1 MNRLKFV
8 ALSLLAVI
16 TLQGDLASIKSEGN
30 LEKRA
35 RLAIE
40 NAENALK
47 NAQSEYDKGA
57 VNGAAAAISEMRESI
72 EVAHASLAGT
82 GKNPVRNPKH
92 FKNAELKSRAL
103 LKRLDNFEQS
113 MDFED
118 RKSVEPAKVR
128 IQEIHDEWLLGI
140 MGHKK

>member
-1 MNRLKFV
+1 MNRFFV
-8 ALSLLAVI
+8 CALLLLGAAL
-16 TLQGDLASIKSEGN
+16 LQGDLAGIKSEAN

-40 NAENALK
+40 NAEGALK
-47 NAQSEYDKGA
+47 NAQSDYEKGDS
-57 VNGAAAAISEMRESI
+57 NGVAAAISEMRESI
-72 EVAHASLAGT
+72 EVAHVALAET
-82 GKNPVRNPKH
+82 GKNPVRSPKH

-103 LKRLDNFEQS
+103 LKRLDGFERS

-118 RKSVEPAKVR
+118 RKVVEPAKIR

-140 MGHKK
+140 MGNKK

>member
-1 MNRLKFV
+1 MNRLSFC
-8 ALSLLAVI
+8 ALSLLTVA
-16 TLQGDLASIKSEGN
+16 TLQGDLAGIKSEAN

-40 NAENALK
+40 NAEGALK
-47 NAQSEYDKGA
+47 NAQSDYEKGDA
-57 VNGAAAAISEMRESI
+57 NGVATAISEMRESV
-72 EVAHASLAGT
+72 EVAHVALAET
-82 GKNPVRNPKH
+82 GKNPVRSPKH

-103 LKRLDNFEQS
+103 LKRLDGFEQS

-118 RKSVEPAKVR
+118 RKIVEPAKIR

-140 MGHKK
+140 MGNKK